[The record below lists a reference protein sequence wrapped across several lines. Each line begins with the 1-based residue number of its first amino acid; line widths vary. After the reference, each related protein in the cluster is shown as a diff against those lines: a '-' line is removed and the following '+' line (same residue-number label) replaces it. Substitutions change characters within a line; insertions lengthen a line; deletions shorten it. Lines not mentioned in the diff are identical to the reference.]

1 MRAPSAAANAGAGK
15 MAAGRIDRFVRHA
28 SKEHSM
34 NPFLHDPVARCAS
47 APAWPL
53 VGRGRLWRPRP
64 PGAAARAPA
73 GKAPA
78 GRKPASEPLARWLVM
93 AGCALAAAP
102 AHALDVNTATVE
114 QLETVRGVGPRT
126 ARVIIE
132 ERQRGGR
139 FLSLED
145 LSERVSGI
153 GLKKMQSLQAAG
165 LTAGPAAPAAGARP
179 EARPAGG
186 PRAKAAAG
194 R

>member
-1 MRAPSAAANAGAGK
+1 PG
-15 MAAGRIDRFVRHA
+15 
-28 SKEHSM
+28 
-34 NPFLHDPVARCAS
+34 
-47 APAWPL
+47 
-53 VGRGRLWRPRP
+53 RPRP

-73 GKAPA
+73 GKAPV
-78 GRKPASEPLARWLVM
+78 GRKPASEPLAR
-93 AGCALAAAP
+93 
-102 AHALDVNTATVE
+102 AHALDVNTATVD

-153 GLKKMQSLQAAG
+153 GHKKMQSLQAAG

>member
-1 MRAPSAAANAGAGK
+1 
-15 MAAGRIDRFVRHA
+15 
-28 SKEHSM
+28 
-34 NPFLHDPVARCAS
+34 
-47 APAWPL
+47 
-53 VGRGRLWRPRP
+53 
-64 PGAAARAPA
+64 
-73 GKAPA
+73 
-78 GRKPASEPLARWLVM
+78 
-93 AGCALAAAP
+93 
-102 AHALDVNTATVE
+102 
-114 QLETVRGVGPRT
+114 TVRGVGPRT

>member
-1 MRAPSAAANAGAGK
+1 GARAGGQGAGRAQAGKRAAGAL
-15 MAAGRIDRFVRHA
+15 AGD
-28 SKEHSM
+28 
-34 NPFLHDPVARCAS
+34 
-47 APAWPL
+47 
-53 VGRGRLWRPRP
+53 GRL
-64 PGAAARAPA
+64 RA
-73 GKAPA
+73 
-78 GRKPASEPLARWLVM
+78 
-93 AGCALAAAP
+93 
-102 AHALDVNTATVE
+102 
-114 QLETVRGVGPRT
+114 RGVGPRT

-153 GLKKMQSLQAAG
+153 GHKKMQSLQAAG

>member
-1 MRAPSAAANAGAGK
+1 
-15 MAAGRIDRFVRHA
+15 
-28 SKEHSM
+28 
-34 NPFLHDPVARCAS
+34 
-47 APAWPL
+47 
-53 VGRGRLWRPRP
+53 
-64 PGAAARAPA
+64 
-73 GKAPA
+73 
-78 GRKPASEPLARWLVM
+78 
-93 AGCALAAAP
+93 P
-102 AHALDVNTATVE
+102 AHALDVNTATVD

-153 GLKKMQSLQAAG
+153 GHKKMQSLQAAG

>member
-1 MRAPSAAANAGAGK
+1 
-15 MAAGRIDRFVRHA
+15 
-28 SKEHSM
+28 
-34 NPFLHDPVARCAS
+34 
-47 APAWPL
+47 
-53 VGRGRLWRPRP
+53 
-64 PGAAARAPA
+64 
-73 GKAPA
+73 GKAPV

-102 AHALDVNTATVE
+102 AHALDVNTATVD

-153 GLKKMQSLQAAG
+153 GHKKMQSLQAAG

-179 EARPAGG
+179 EARP
-186 PRAKAAAG
+186 
-194 R
+194 